1 MSLQVWLEHT
11 TSDKFRLPVNPEA
24 VAVSYGW
31 DWSATSLA
39 NLSQINV
46 GGGKELAKIELSGFF
61 PRDYIPGISEYSGY
75 PGPQTL
81 RTKLQ
86 GWADNRYTI
95 KFILIGDFSITINTT
110 ITSFAPKEKA
120 GAPGDIYWDLNLLEY
135 RAPTLRQVQVSQP
148 AVKKPAARKPVT
160 PPPSRKPTSNNKTHT
175 SGEWIYV
182 VKRGD
187 NLWTICQRYYHNP
200 NRCWDLAKKNHIRN
214 PNLIYPNQRLT
225 MWRR

>member
-61 PRDYIPGISEYSGY
+61 PRDYIPGISEYSGH

-86 GWADNRYTI
+86 TWANNRYTI
-95 KFILIGDFSITINTT
+95 KFILIGDFSITINAT
-110 ITSFAPKEKA
+110 ITSFKPKEKA
-120 GAPGDIYWDLNLLEY
+120 GAPGDIYWDLDLLEY
-135 RAPTLRQVQVSQP
+135 RAPTLRQVQVNQP
-148 AVKKPAARKPVT
+148 IVKKPVEPPPPRKPV
-160 PPPSRKPTSNNKTHT
+160 SNNKPHV
-175 SGEWIYV
+175 SSEWVYV
-182 VKRGD
+182 VKPGD
-187 NLWTICQRYYHNP
+187 NLWTICLRYYNNP
-200 NRCWDLAKKNHIRN
+200 NRCWDLARKNNIRN

-225 MWRR
+225 MWGR